1 MFNSQSGFAYISL
14 KKQQK
19 QPGAV
24 DGDLVAKWQS
34 RISTPPNHFAAAA
47 RLDHHPRC
55 RVSYAKCIVPIGP
68 ET

>member
-1 MFNSQSGFAYISL
+1 MFNSQSVSL
-14 KKQQK
+14 IFRCKKQQK
-19 QPGAV
+19 QLGAA

-34 RISTPPNHFAAAA
+34 RISAAPDHFAAAA
-47 RLDHHPRC
+47 RLDHRPRC